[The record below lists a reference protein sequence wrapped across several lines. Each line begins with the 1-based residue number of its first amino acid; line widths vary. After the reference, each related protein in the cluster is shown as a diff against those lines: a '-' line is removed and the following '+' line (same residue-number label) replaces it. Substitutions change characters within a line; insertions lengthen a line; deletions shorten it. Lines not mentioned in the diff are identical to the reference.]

1 MPSNTRNRP
10 QKLAAK
16 LAKIRSD
23 LQLSQSQMVKELGA
37 DDQIDRAKI
46 SEYETGR
53 RLPPLNILLAYARAG
68 GLIVDDLIDD
78 EIDI

>member
-1 MPSNTRNRP
+1 MPSKPRRQP

-16 LAKIRSD
+16 LSKIRSD
-23 LQLSQSQMVKELGA
+23 LQLSQSEMVRRLNAE
-37 DDQIDRAKI
+37 DQIDRAKI

-53 RLPPLNILLAYARAG
+53 RIPPLNILLAYARTS

-78 EIDI
+78 QIEV